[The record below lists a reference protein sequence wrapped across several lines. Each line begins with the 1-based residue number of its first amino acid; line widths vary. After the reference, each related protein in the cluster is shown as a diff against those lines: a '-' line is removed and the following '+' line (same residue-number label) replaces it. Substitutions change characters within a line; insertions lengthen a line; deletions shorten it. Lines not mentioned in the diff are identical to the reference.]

1 VSDTAFSAVIPN
13 LLPFRVPGTIEAV
26 LGYTL
31 GINRLEGVYNKLR
44 AMTDEA
50 PIAARLL
57 QHLEVTVRTSEKDQD
72 HIPRQGPVLL
82 AVNHPFGILEGAV
95 LSTLLARVRPDVK
108 FLTNGILQTIPDLRE
123 RLIAVD
129 PMGGAGAARSNCAGV
144 RQAVE
149 FLADGGLL
157 VIFPAGDV
165 SHFQWR
171 ERSITDPKWN
181 AGIAR
186 LLSIANRRVH
196 DISVLPVHVEGSNSL
211 LFQAAGMVHP
221 RLRTMMLV
229 RELLNKRGASVAVRI
244 GSPIAA
250 EKLLAIPS
258 HEERTEYLRWRTYLL
273 ASRNEYK
280 PRTALPFVR
289 SSAQAPK
296 LQAIVAP
303 ADVLAMAREVGALPV
318 GSRLTAAGVLSAYL
332 ARAHEIP
339 VVLSEIGRL
348 REVTFRTAGEGTGKS
363 IDLDS
368 FDQDYLH
375 LFLWNEKKQEIA
387 GAYRLA
393 GTDMVRGLYTADLFR
408 YGNEFLNRMG
418 PALELGRS
426 FVRLEYQKGFA
437 PLLLLWKGIGGYVA
451 QNPRYKILFGPV
463 SISNQYHS
471 VSRQLMVSF
480 LERYASLQGWA
491 GLVATRNPFRSRH
504 KQSAAFP
511 NAAFDLD
518 DLSAVVSDLEP
529 GQAGVPVLL
538 RQYLKLGGK
547 LLGFNVDPQFADALD
562 GLILV
567 DLTKTEPKLLQ
578 RYLGKPEA
586 AQFLAFHRGQDG
598 TQ

>member
-1 VSDTAFSAVIPN
+1 MSDTAFSAIIPN
-13 LLPFRVPGTIEAV
+13 LLPFRVPGAIEAM

-31 GINRLEGVYNKLR
+31 GINRLESVYNKLR

-57 QHLEVTVRTSEKDQD
+57 QHLEVNVRTSEKDQD
-72 HIPRQGPVLL
+72 RIPRQGPVLL
-82 AVNHPFGILEGAV
+82 AVNHPYGILEGAV

-108 FLTNGILQTIPDLRE
+108 FLANGMMQTIPELRE
-123 RLIAVD
+123 GLIAVD
-129 PMGGAGAARSNCAGV
+129 PLGGAGAARSNCTGV
-144 RQAVE
+144 RKAVK
-149 FLADGGLL
+149 FLADGGML
-157 VIFPAGDV
+157 VIFPAGEV

-196 DISVLPVHVEGSNSL
+196 DISVLPVYVEGSNSL
-211 LFQAAGMVHP
+211 LFQAAGMLHP

-229 RELLNKRGASVAVRI
+229 RELLNKRRASVAVRI

-258 HEERTEYLRWRTYLL
+258 DEERTEYLRWRTYLL
-273 ASRNEYK
+273 ASRDEYK
-280 PRTALPFVR
+280 PRTALPFVK
-289 SSAQAPK
+289 SSAQASE
-296 LQAIVAP
+296 LQAIVPP
-303 ADVLAMAREVGALPV
+303 ADVLAMAREVTALPE
-318 GSRLTAAGVLSAYL
+318 GSRLTAAGDLSAYL
-332 ARAHEIP
+332 ARAHDIP
-339 VVLSEIGRL
+339 AVLSEIGRL
-348 REVTFRTAGEGTGKS
+348 REVTFRAAGEGTGKS

-368 FDQDYLH
+368 FDPQYLH

-393 GTDMVRGLYTADLFR
+393 GTDMVRGLYTAELFQ

-426 FVRLEYQKGFA
+426 FVRIEYQKGFA
-437 PLLLLWKGIGGYVA
+437 PLLLLWKGIGRYVA

-480 LERYASLQGWA
+480 LERYAYAA
-491 GLVATRNPFRSRH
+491 GMGRFSRN
-504 KQSAAFP
+504 A
-511 NAAFDLD
+511 
-518 DLSAVVSDLEP
+518 EP
-529 GQAGVPVLL
+529 IQV
-538 RQYLKLGGK
+538 
-547 LLGFNVDPQFADALD
+547 
-562 GLILV
+562 
-567 DLTKTEPKLLQ
+567 TS
-578 RYLGKPEA
+578 
-586 AQFLAFHRGQDG
+586 
-598 TQ
+598 